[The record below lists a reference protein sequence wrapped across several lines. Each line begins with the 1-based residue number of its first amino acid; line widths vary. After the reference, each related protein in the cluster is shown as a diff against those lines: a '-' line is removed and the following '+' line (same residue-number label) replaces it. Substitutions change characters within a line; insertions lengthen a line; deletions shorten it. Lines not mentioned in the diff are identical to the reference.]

1 MNHMMSLV
9 ALFAFMLIPVWIP
22 VFTVTFG
29 AIFDLIRPTET
40 SELTA
45 RMEALH
51 VRPRPYVSA
60 SPASATS

>member
-1 MNHMMSLV
+1 MMSLV

-22 VFTVTFG
+22 VITVTVG
-29 AIFDLIRPTET
+29 AVFDRLRPSEK

-51 VRPRPYVSA
+51 ARPRPQVSA
-60 SPASATS
+60 SPVSATS